1 MTRQNNLE
9 NLIFLPS
16 LLSWCRGGQGR
27 EQENDLEE
35 QAGGRNKGINV
46 TTKRSRQL
54 AECVCVC
61 VCVFNCCAI
70 CFLDCETLA
79 DSPRSS
85 PLLVLTPF
93 WGQ

>member
-61 VCVFNCCAI
+61 VCV
-70 CFLDCETLA
+70 
-79 DSPRSS
+79 SS
-85 PLLVLTPF
+85 IVAPSVSLIVRHWQILPAPVHC
-93 WGQ
+93 WC